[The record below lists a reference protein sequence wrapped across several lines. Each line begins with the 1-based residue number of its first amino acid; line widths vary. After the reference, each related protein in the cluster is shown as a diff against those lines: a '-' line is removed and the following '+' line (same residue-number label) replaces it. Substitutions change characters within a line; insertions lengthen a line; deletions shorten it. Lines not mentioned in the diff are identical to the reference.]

1 MSESKRTDQSGL
13 SFHKGLLHPRYLLT
27 WIGLGMTALVSLLPA
42 SVRHKL
48 GDVIGDY
55 LFRNHQ
61 KRRTVVEA
69 NLKQVFPDI
78 TTEALAL
85 KVQSHLRWYG
95 RGLIDYSVF
104 FFGSKK
110 RFSKKVSIVGE
121 SLLQEAKKAQQP
133 IVLLLAHSV
142 MLEFA
147 AVALSVGNYSSFG
160 SYKTSKNPVLDWMIA
175 RSRCRFVD
183 FVVSREQGL
192 RPLIRGIQ
200 SGHIMVFLPDEDL
213 GLDNAVFAPLFGR
226 EKATLTTPARLVKM
240 GKAKAAVGFVA
251 FDKISKQYQLR
262 LSELP
267 NSYPTAD
274 ATLNATSMNEALE
287 RLILQSPEQYMWTM
301 KWFKTAAPEASSFY

>member
-13 SFHKGLLHPRYLLT
+13 PFHKGLLHPRYLVT
-27 WIGLGMTALVSLLPA
+27 WVGLGIMALVSLLPA
-42 SVRHKL
+42 SIRHKL
-48 GDVIGDY
+48 GGAIGDY
-55 LFRNHQ
+55 LFRNHK
-61 KRRTVVEA
+61 KRRSVVEA

-78 TTEALAL
+78 TIDALAE
-85 KVQSHLRWYG
+85 KVQSHLQWYG

-104 FFGSKK
+104 FFGRKK
-110 RFSKKVSIVGE
+110 HFSKKVTIVGE
-121 SLLQEAKKAQQP
+121 SLLQKAKQAKQP
-133 IVLLLAHSV
+133 VVLLLAHSV

-147 AVALSVGNYSSFG
+147 AVALSVGNYSCFG
-160 SYKTSKNPVLDWMIA
+160 SYKTSKNPVVDWMIA

-213 GLDNAVFAPLFGR
+213 GLDNSVFAPLFGR

-240 GKAKAAVGFVA
+240 GKAKAVVGFVA
-251 FDKISKQYQLR
+251 FDKKSGQYQLR

-267 NSYPTAD
+267 ESYPEAD
-274 ATLNATSMNEALE
+274 VTLNAATMNEALE
-287 RLILQSPEQYMWTM
+287 QLILQSPEQYMWTM
-301 KWFKTAAPEASSFY
+301 KWFKTVGPEEASFY